1 MAEKLDQEKNLILFD
16 EIRVLGIKGTD
27 AAIAIVETLE
37 QDEDFRII
45 AERNLHKLRYSRTI
59 LQDNT
64 LPMAL
69 MASFQTGKSTT
80 TSAMAD
86 GHEITPCGKGGGGI
100 RTSSIPVTIY
110 NNGITPDIVVNLY
123 PNRVLVQHILS
134 CCADLLE
141 KRDPADYDLNRLEDR
156 QTLMGAVTQEVE
168 IYKSTK
174 DYDPERMGAL
184 RVAILILSYFNS
196 PGHQRLMNNE
206 FTTIRDI
213 QPFLAFPDDLETR
226 WALLRERGMDIVN
239 AKDSK
244 GRLLFDE
251 ISSLYVF
258 IDNIVIPVH
267 SEFMGETGSAI
278 IDPPGTMASNED
290 TERALNAAQS
300 AAVVLF
306 LLSGNQQLSTSD
318 LQMLRTLKT
327 AGLSDKVVFAV
338 NFSVNPDII
347 RDNIEPTLLAQIMDA
362 GYTAPH
368 HQRFLYYNAF
378 LAQRAAQGQLLLT
391 EKMDSLT
398 EKSIRMDACKRH
410 ICNGSSAEMC
420 TLPVRVDKVRIDKD
434 HYEEKTC
441 DHKCIS
447 LETAWQKTTIK
458 VLRAIDEEE
467 VADELINQGL
477 CEATVR
483 LIDQASHWREMIT
496 KLREHVMNN
505 RAAGV
510 LRDLGVSP
518 VASALMDIENALET
532 REKSLNETVDE
543 LERQYKEA
551 ETLFHQFSEEVE
563 GIISVHLNESSDEAL
578 ANDYYKKVV
587 LAAIDDAAANAA
599 PKVFGETTSFT
610 GNVQGVWNKA
620 KRKVQK
626 GINAV
631 SDWVADT
638 DLVTVSR
645 QDDVE
650 TRCSAIVNSCFRRA
664 AVEKGTAWS
673 ADLEHSS
680 VYTNQIKN
688 KVRYIQN
695 SLRSVWKNLDLDQ
708 NALLAE
714 ISPAGENVKLSGWI
728 GEDTSKL
735 LGNFQNIKEI
745 GTGREGLDFGALLQ
759 AMGVGVGAFVGG
771 AYIYLF
777 VLPLDFI
784 IPGFGDLML
793 LASVG
798 IAALIYRFS
807 SSQREKR
814 IEVIRQKI
822 KENLRNALSEKMD
835 EIERNIIEGDNN
847 TCPPSPGVSV
857 FRKFYVK
864 AFNTILSEQE
874 KELKD
879 AYEERR
885 KALEKTEEE
894 RKMLAEKAKNWREK
908 KIRPIRE
915 KLDEILAKI
924 NQIWG

>member
-1 MAEKLDQEKNLILFD
+1 MAEKLNQEQNLKLFD
-16 EIRVLGIKGTD
+16 EIRVLGIEGTD
-27 AAIAIVETLE
+27 EAIAAVEVLE
-37 QDEDFRII
+37 QDKDFKII

-110 NNGITPDIVVNLY
+110 NNGITSDIVVNLY
-123 PNRVLVQHILS
+123 PDRVLVQHILS

-141 KRDPADYDLNRLEDR
+141 KKEPTDYDMNRSEDR
-156 QTLMGAVTQEVE
+156 QTLMSAVTQEVE
-168 IYKSTK
+168 IYKNAK

-196 PGHQRLMNNE
+196 PGHRRLINRE
-206 FTTIRDI
+206 FTTIQDI
-213 QPFLAFPDDLETR
+213 QPFLAFPDDLEAR
-226 WALLRERGMDIVN
+226 WALLRERGMDIVK
-239 AKDSK
+239 ARDSK
-244 GRLLFDE
+244 GQLLFDK

-306 LLSGNQQLSTSD
+306 LLPGNHQLSTSD
-318 LQMLRTLKT
+318 LQMLRTLKN
-327 AGLSDKVVFAV
+327 AGLSDKIVFAV
-338 NFSVNPDII
+338 NFFKNPDVI

-368 HQRFLYYNAF
+368 HQKFLYYNAF
-378 LAQRAAQGQLLLT
+378 LAQRAAQGMLLLT
-391 EKMDSLT
+391 GKMDSLT

-410 ICNGSSAEMC
+410 ICNGSSVEMC
-420 TLPVRVDKVRIDKD
+420 TLPVRIDIDKD
-434 HYEEKTC
+434 HNKKKPC
-441 DHKCIS
+441 SHKCIP
-447 LETAWQKTTIK
+447 LEEAWQKTTAK
-458 VLRAIDEEE
+458 VLRAIDADE
-467 VADELINQGL
+467 VADELMKQGL

-483 LIDQASHWREMIT
+483 LIDQASHWRETIT

-518 VASALMDIENALET
+518 VSSALIDIENALET

-543 LERQYKEA
+543 VEQQYKEA

-578 ANDYYKKVV
+578 ANDYYRKVV
-587 LAAIDDAAANAA
+587 LAAIDDAAANAT

-620 KRKVQK
+620 KRAVQK
-626 GINAV
+626 GINVV
-631 SDWVADT
+631 SDTFADT
-638 DLVTVSR
+638 ELVTVSS

-650 TRCSAIVNSCFRRA
+650 TRCSAIINSCFRRA

-695 SLRSVWKNLDLDQ
+695 SLSNVWKSLNLDQ
-708 NALLAE
+708 NALLTE
-714 ISPAGENVKLSGWI
+714 ISPVGKIKFSGWI

-735 LGNFQNIKEI
+735 LGNFQNLKGI
-745 GTGREGLDFGALLQ
+745 GFRCITPSNGGRSRCLCWRGLYLSFCASLGLYYPWLWRFDASCLCGYCGTDISIL
-759 AMGVGVGAFVGG
+759 AF
-771 AYIYLF
+771 A
-777 VLPLDFI
+777 
-784 IPGFGDLML
+784 
-793 LASVG
+793 
-798 IAALIYRFS
+798 
-807 SSQREKR
+807 
-814 IEVIRQKI
+814 
-822 KENLRNALSEKMD
+822 
-835 EIERNIIEGDNN
+835 
-847 TCPPSPGVSV
+847 
-857 FRKFYVK
+857 
-864 AFNTILSEQE
+864 
-874 KELKD
+874 
-879 AYEERR
+879 
-885 KALEKTEEE
+885 E
-894 RKMLAEKAKNWREK
+894 RKKDRSHQTEDQGKFEECV
-908 KIRPIRE
+908 I
-915 KLDEILAKI
+915 
-924 NQIWG
+924 